1 MKKTILKTAA
11 FCLVVALNLTGCH
24 QKIEGGVQLP
34 KSSIVEK
41 NAETKLYYEDT
52 NNAAIREDL
61 KNFVEFLN
69 EQDEIRTNFIPTN
82 VEAPENLKH
91 VMIDMDRM
99 DFKFIKND
107 NNKTLK
113 LNFLMD
119 SSTNSIVVDKKYG
132 SADEVCSDYL
142 TLVQFLF
149 EKVDRKTDLLDKIG
163 SSSFI
168 YLDAKAMRDGIL
180 KFTSKKEVV
189 RMIIADYTKN
199 AFVKAGYTIVNNP
212 SEADISIYFQ
222 ISRDYYQSELKKLKA
237 EGKTPKFGVV
247 NAGLSNQIDK
257 MNIGMNLASTSVSS
271 GASAGVA
278 LGVGLVFAILDIN
291 SNKNLIIPTIK
302 IVKEKERKSYFYI
315 PLTFTHI
322 YSNVTLGGDGLPYL
336 AQTEKDRYFYRIR
349 EITEG
354 DEKVYRNE
362 IK

>member
-24 QKIEGGVQLP
+24 QKIEGGVRLP

-41 NAETKLYYEDT
+41 NTETKLYYEDT
-52 NNAAIREDL
+52 NNAAIKEDL

-69 EQDEIRTNFIPTN
+69 EQYEIKTKFVPSNIEVPD
-82 VEAPENLKH
+82 NLKH
-91 VMIDMDRM
+91 TIIGMDRI
-99 DFKFIKND
+99 DFKFIRNTENKALKLKFFVD
-107 NNKTLK
+107 NN
-113 LNFLMD
+113 
-119 SSTNSIVVDKKYG
+119 TNSIVADKKYT
-132 SADEVCSDYL
+132 SEKEVCSDYL

-168 YLDAKAMRDGIL
+168 YLDAKAMRQGIL
-180 KFTSKKEVV
+180 KFTSKKEVT

-199 AFVKAGYTIVNNP
+199 AFTKAGYTIVNTP

-222 ISRDYYQSELKKLKA
+222 ITRDYYQSELKKLKA

-271 GASAGVA
+271 GASAGVG
-278 LGVGLVFAILDIN
+278 LGIGLVFAILDAN
-291 SNKNLIIPTIK
+291 SDKNLIIPTIK
-302 IVKEKERKSYFYI
+302 IVKEKEGKSYFYV
-315 PLTFTHI
+315 PSTFSYI
-322 YSNVTLGGDGLPYL
+322 YSNIPLGGDGLPYL
-336 AQTEKDRYFYRIR
+336 AQTEEDRYFYRIR